1 MERSEF
7 RGIPTQSFACVAAGT
22 SYRPDRGTLIRMP
35 FRIVAQA
42 RLFLAMLV
50 LSAAPTRAETP
61 ADLVSL
67 PEPVGVARLVLPA
80 GVTSAP
86 LVVMLP
92 DALGEDGRTEPYVDS
107 LLARGIASLVLGLGE
122 DLDATPSTVDPAASP
137 AAVASA
143 LAWARA
149 AGFGWEQIGLMG
161 FGLGGRAALAAGAA
175 RPVAALYPGCTAL
188 PLPEAGPV
196 LVLQG
201 DDAGAGCSGLPA
213 RAGLTLRLLVG
224 AGHAWDAPGAI
235 WPSPGPVLP
244 DPADPSARLRARAD
258 LNATLVAAEALADWF
273 EKALL
278 ARQESAIR

>member
-1 MERSEF
+1 MTED
-7 RGIPTQSFACVAAGT
+7 QS
-22 SYRPDRGTLIRMP
+22 R
-35 FRIVAQA
+35 
-42 RLFLAMLV
+42 
-50 LSAAPTRAETP
+50 
-61 ADLVSL
+61 
-67 PEPVGVARLVLPA
+67 
-80 GVTSAP
+80 
-86 LVVMLP
+86 
-92 DALGEDGRTEPYVDS
+92 
-107 LLARGIASLVLGLGE
+107 
-122 DLDATPSTVDPAASP
+122 
-137 AAVASA
+137 
-143 LAWARA
+143 
-149 AGFGWEQIGLMG
+149 
-161 FGLGGRAALAAGAA
+161 RAALAAALAAVGAVRAASAQPASAPATTEHEHDMSRFHLAPA
-175 RPVAALYPGCTAL
+175 RGPEDVAYLLYPGCTAL